1 MAVGIVFLM
10 ISKKNLANDLSLE
23 PEKQIHIKNP
33 QIYIFILGN
42 YIAGSAFYLSINII
56 AKKQII
62 LGFEEK
68 YHWEAH
74 CHNPSLRDTN
84 LHLQLLPIFLHM

>member
-1 MAVGIVFLM
+1 MAAGIVFLM

-23 PEKQIHIKNP
+23 PEKQSHIESP
-33 QIYIFILGN
+33 EICLFIFGN
-42 YIAGSAFYLSINII
+42 YIAGSAFYLSINIL
-56 AKKQII
+56 AKNQII

-68 YHWEAH
+68 YHWESH

-84 LHLQLLPIFLHM
+84 LYLQSHPIFLHM